1 MKPFIKLLFCCFILV
16 FLTHCKHSQTDID
29 TINVDIK
36 PITIKR
42 LDADVFSIKPQNS
55 NEKTIEFQKKYGAF
69 YNRYMNSIL
78 NNGGTYDSLYTNNL
92 LRFVNDKDMK
102 KAYSEIRTTY
112 SDNDVELLAE
122 DFTEAVKRFKVF
134 FKNRKIPNQI
144 VTYMS
149 GFNYNII
156 YADST
161 LAIGLDMYLG
171 SNNPFYNML
180 QFPKFKT
187 HTMSK
192 EHIVSDAIRG
202 WIITEFDN
210 AEPES
215 KLVNHMIFYGK
226 IFYTTKALLPQTNDS
241 LVFGYTAAQ
250 MKYCNTYEKNLWGFF
265 AKDDKLFANDM
276 KIVTEYTNDG
286 PFTGSISKECP
297 PRIAMWLGYNIV
309 KSYMEHNEDVT
320 LNDLMNEKDFQKILS
335 KSKYKP

>member
-1 MKPFIKLLFCCFILV
+1 MKPFIKLLFSCIILV
-16 FLTHCKHSQTDID
+16 FLTCCKHSQTDID
-29 TINVDIK
+29 TSNVNIN
-36 PITIKR
+36 PINIKR
-42 LDADVFSIKPQNS
+42 LDADVFSITAQNS
-55 NEKTIEFQKKYGAF
+55 KEKTIQFQKKYGAF

-78 NNGGTYDSLYTNNL
+78 NNGGVYDSLYKDNL

-112 SDNDVELLAE
+112 SDNDVELLAD
-122 DFTEAVKRFKVF
+122 DFTEAVKRFKIF
-134 FKNRKIPNQI
+134 FKNRKTPSQI

-171 SNNPFYNML
+171 SNNQFYNML

-215 KLVNHMIFYGK
+215 KLVSHMIFYGK
-226 IFYTTKALLPQTNDS
+226 IFYTTKALLPLTNDS
-241 LVFGYTAAQ
+241 LIFGYTSQQ
-250 MKYCNTYEKNLWGFF
+250 MKYCNNYEKNLWGFF

-309 KSYMEHNEDVT
+309 KSYMEHNENVT